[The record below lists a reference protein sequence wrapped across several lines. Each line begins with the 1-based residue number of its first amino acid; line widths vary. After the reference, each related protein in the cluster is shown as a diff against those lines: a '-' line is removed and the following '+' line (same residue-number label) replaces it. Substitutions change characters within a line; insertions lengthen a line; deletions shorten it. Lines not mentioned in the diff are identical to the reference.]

1 MSMRSR
7 PSTDSFRQAFFPWH
21 CYAHLL
27 CDESPMKRDPYVAT
41 IVQRKPGDVA
51 TFAAVRRAQL
61 GTSLLLMNLA
71 TFAAQA
77 TTQVRVVYTGGS
89 AHCRPS
95 EQHMSSGLSRS
106 SSCSQPLVCSAGRS
120 HAASAVSSAPSMKF
134 AGIAVLTF
142 SAPISVRAALSARNF
157 EKRKFDEH
165 FFTTTIRGS
174 ASCEPKFVAP
184 EKRPPVQSPNSR
196 RAL

>member
-41 IVQRKPGDVA
+41 IVQRKPGDAA

-71 TFAAQA
+71 TFEATFAAQA
-77 TTQVRVVYTGGS
+77 TTQVRVVYTVGSSRAACWLAGGWWG
-89 AHCRPS
+89 AW
-95 EQHMSSGLSRS
+95 SSGGRSLLLVLSLSR
-106 SSCSQPLVCSAGRS
+106 LVTHTKGTAQ
-120 HAASAVSSAPSMKF
+120 
-134 AGIAVLTF
+134 AVLYLLR
-142 SAPISVRAALSARNF
+142 I
-157 EKRKFDEH
+157 
-165 FFTTTIRGS
+165 TITKHPLRI
-174 ASCEPKFVAP
+174 E
-184 EKRPPVQSPNSR
+184 
-196 RAL
+196 